1 MQGTIKGKLVAWD
14 PVAQEARW
22 SVEHPGPWNGGLL
35 ATGGGLVFQGNSGSE
50 FAAYNS
56 ANGER
61 LWRFAAQT
69 GVVAP
74 PITYTV
80 NGEQYVAV
88 LAGWGG
94 AFALSADG
102 ALIDNMHPV
111 RNISRLLVFKLGGTA
126 ALPEEP
132 DFALAPLDPPL
143 SKASAEV
150 IELGRTKYARYCAV
164 CHAPGAVGSTE
175 LPDLRRSGALE
186 NRAAWMQIVHGGALS
201 DNGMASFAPSL
212 SEDEVEAVRQYV
224 IKRANEDKAMEAERA
239 KTRITRR

>member
-1 MQGTIKGKLVAWD
+1 MAGAATYMVKGK
-14 PVAQEARW
+14 
-22 SVEHPGPWNGGLL
+22 
-35 ATGGGLVFQGNSGSE
+35 
-50 FAAYNS
+50 
-56 ANGER
+56 
-61 LWRFAAQT
+61 
-69 GVVAP
+69 
-74 PITYTV
+74 
-80 NGEQYVAV
+80 QYVAV

-239 KTRITRR
+239 KTRVARR